1 MASDPS
7 ALRPPTLLRMQN
19 DKIQLFLASFLMLF
33 VELVL
38 IRWAGAYVV
47 YLSYFSNFV
56 LLGSFLGIGLG
67 FLRSHK
73 GPDLF
78 RWAPVSL
85 LIFILVVKAF
95 PVTIDRTGGS
105 LIYFGSLETKGLP
118 TWVMLPL
125 VFVAVA
131 SIMMMI
137 AHGVAHRF
145 QRFPALE
152 AYRLDILGSLVGII
166 TFAVMTIFRVPP
178 VGWMIVIGALI
189 VILTWRPRALD
200 VIAASLLI
208 VVPLISNGGVLTIWS
223 QYYRVQFFPDI
234 LGITVNGIPHQSML
248 EIKDPALAGSTY
260 QKPYELVTTPPRDVL
275 VIGAGNG
282 NDVAAALAAG
292 AQHVDAV
299 EIDPVIQDLGAT
311 YHPDHPYDDPRVTRI
326 TNDGR
331 AFLEQTDNTYDLII
345 FALPDSL
352 TLVSGQS
359 AVRLESFL
367 FTLQAMQAAR
377 DHLNPDGVFSMYNFY
392 REAWLLDRL
401 AGGLDQVYG
410 HAPCFNSG
418 DRGQSQVGTFSMLT
432 VGMQESDV
440 NCDQVWTPSG
450 EVVAPATDDRPFVY
464 LRTPSIPSRYLVTL
478 GLILLASAVAVRL
491 AGGRFGPMRGYLD
504 LFFMGAGFLLL
515 ETKSVVQFA
524 LLFGTTWFVN
534 ALVFAGILLTILAAI
549 EVERRTRIR
558 RPGLLFSL
566 LFGGLLI
573 AGLVPASWLL
583 ELATAPRFLAA
594 TALAFFPVFIANLVF
609 AERFR
614 DTADPTTAFGANLL
628 GAMVGGVLEYL
639 SLITGYR
646 GLLVLAAIL
655 YALAWI
661 FGARNLG
668 RATDDE
674 VALAEALDPV
684 APSG

>member
-1 MASDPS
+1 M
-7 ALRPPTLLRMQN
+7 RN
-19 DKIQLFLASFLMLF
+19 DKLQLLLSSFLMLF

-56 LLGSFLGIGLG
+56 LLGSFLGIGVG
-67 FLRSHK
+67 FLRGHR

-78 RWAPVSL
+78 RWAPIMTL
-85 LIFILVVKAF
+85 LFIGFVKGF
-95 PVTIDRTGGS
+95 PVTIDRTGGN

-125 VFVAVA
+125 VFLAVA
-131 SIMMMI
+131 LIMAMI
-137 AHGVAHRF
+137 AHGVAQRF
-145 QRFPALE
+145 SRFPALE
-152 AYRLDILGSLVGII
+152 AYRLDIVGSLSGIAL
-166 TFAVMTIFRVPP
+166 FSALAWFRVPP
-178 VGWMIVIGALI
+178 VGWMLVIGGAFLF
-189 VILTWRPRALD
+189 LTWRPGSFGLGTAVTIGAMVAL
-200 VIAASLLI
+200 VAVALL
-208 VVPLISNGGVLTIWS
+208 PKGGGVTTWS
-223 QYYRVQFFPDI
+223 QYYRVQFFPDDAAI
-234 LGITVNGIPHQSML
+234 SVNGIPHQAML
-248 EIKDPALAGSTY
+248 DIDGTIY
-260 QKPYELVTTPPRDVL
+260 QRPYELGVSAPGNVL
-275 VIGAGNG
+275 IVGAGNG

-299 EIDPVIQDLGAT
+299 EIDPVIQDLGAA
-311 YHPDHPYDDPRVTRI
+311 YHPLHPYDDPRVTRI

-331 AFLEQTDNTYDLII
+331 AFLQQTDHTYDLII

-367 FTLQAMQAAR
+367 FTREAMEAAR
-377 DHLNPDGVFSMYNFY
+377 DHLNPGGAFSMYNFY
-392 REAWLLDRL
+392 RETWLLDRL
-401 AGGLDQVYG
+401 AGGLEQVYG
-410 HAPCFNSG
+410 HAPCLDSG
-418 DRGQSQVGTFSMLT
+418 EEGESQVGTFSMLT
-432 VGMQESDV
+432 IGLDETSLHCNQT
-440 NCDQVWTPSG
+440 WAPSG
-450 EVVAPATDDRPFVY
+450 EVVTPATDDRPFVY
-464 LRTPSIPSRYLVTL
+464 LKTASIPSRYLVTL
-478 GLILLASAVAVRL
+478 ALILLASAVAVRF
-491 AGGRFGPMRGYLD
+491 AGGRFRAMRGYLD

-566 LFGGLLI
+566 LFAGLLL

-583 ELATAPRFLAA
+583 SLATAPRFLAA

-614 DTADPTTAFGANLL
+614 DTADPTTAFGSNLL
-628 GAMVGGVLEYL
+628 GAMLGGVLEYT

-646 GLLVLAAIL
+646 GLLVLAAVL
-655 YALAWI
+655 YALAWV
-661 FGARNLG
+661 FGARKLG
-668 RATDDE
+668 RAPSDE
-674 VALAEALDPV
+674 GAQAEALDAV
-684 APSG
+684 VPSST